1 MANFFLDNK
10 DLQYHLEH
18 PLMRKIVEL
27 KERGF
32 AEKDTYDYAP
42 QNFEDAMDSYRKV
55 LAIAGEVC
63 GDVIA
68 PNAESVDHEGPKVVN
83 DHVVY
88 AEGTQRNLDAV
99 VKAGLSGLTLPRKYD
114 GLNFPLLCFVMT
126 NEMVARADAGFENIW
141 GLQDCAETLNEFAS
155 EELKQ
160 KYLPWVSAGA
170 TCAMDLTEPDAGS
183 DLGAVMR
190 RRRIA
195 GAGSYRGG
203 YDRRPRPVDARLRQ
217 ARRRREGAPHR
228 EQARNQGLAHVRAGL
243 HQRSGTVGRRP

>member
-1 MANFFLDNK
+1 M
-10 DLQYHLEH
+10 HSI
-18 PLMRKIVEL
+18 PLAI
-27 KERGF
+27 
-32 AEKDTYDYAP
+32 
-42 QNFEDAMDSYRKV
+42 NRKV

-141 GLQDCAETLNEFAS
+141 GLQ
-155 EELKQ
+155 
-160 KYLPWVSAGA
+160 
-170 TCAMDLTEPDAGS
+170 
-183 DLGAVMR
+183 
-190 RRRIA
+190 
-195 GAGSYRGG
+195 
-203 YDRRPRPVDARLRQ
+203 
-217 ARRRREGAPHR
+217 
-228 EQARNQGLAHVRAGL
+228 VRAGL

>member
-126 NEMVARADAGFENIW
+126 NEMVARADAGSLGFRRSKP
-141 GLQDCAETLNEFAS
+141 AA
-155 EELKQ
+155 
-160 KYLPWVSAGA
+160 LPSIG
-170 TCAMDLTEPDAGS
+170 
-183 DLGAVMR
+183 
-190 RRRIA
+190 
-195 GAGSYRGG
+195 YRGFAVAPKPLRAPS
-203 YDRRPRPVDARLRQ
+203 RRV
-217 ARRRREGAPHR
+217 
-228 EQARNQGLAHVRAGL
+228 VVIT
-243 HQRSGTVGRRP
+243 SGTNGRAMRAPTGYGDAAVGCKRI